1 MPGGYLELAEVQVPY
16 DCDDGTALETH
27 AHMRWIRIL
36 MEAGERIGR
45 PFVEP
50 KLLKE
55 KLEKIGFEDVRVRK
69 DMWPVNPWAEGRRW
83 KVIGMVMLESFNT
96 GLESFSYVLCMKG
109 LGWTKEEVDR
119 LLVEVRKDLNDR
131 SIHLYMTL

>member
-83 KVIGMVMLESFNT
+83 KVIGIVMLESFNT
-96 GLESFSYVLCMKG
+96 GLESFSYKQNKKNHKK
-109 LGWTKEEVDR
+109 TKKKNNH

-131 SIHLYMTL
+131 SIHLYM